1 MGGSQCTETAWRGPW
16 APGSARAPGC
26 TPGGAG
32 SKEGP
37 PSCMHRGSWIC
48 RSSAASVGT
57 GLSLRRPGCVL
68 GCCLLRGG
76 PGDHA
81 WGWLFGS
88 PAPRAGAKPGGVLSR
103 QRRSPMRT
111 RVSKQEPMSR
121 ERQVPHS
128 LACMAKSGRAQ
139 LGGGGCGSGG
149 AAGAAA
155 GRSRTTRRCRALP
168 PAAPTHTQPDTHPLL
183 AAPCGVRAEGGAQGA
198 GLGAL
203 GGGAMSR
210 GPGKPG
216 GTHLPAPP
224 QRGAAAQRSAAG
236 ACGGRLPNRWRTA
249 QV

>member
-1 MGGSQCTETAWRGPW
+1 
-16 APGSARAPGC
+16 
-26 TPGGAG
+26 
-32 SKEGP
+32 
-37 PSCMHRGSWIC
+37 MHRGSWIC
-48 RSSAASVGT
+48 ISSAASVGT
-57 GLSLRRPGCVL
+57 GMDRGSRAKGLPLRGPGCML
-68 GCCLLRGG
+68 RCCLLRGG

-88 PAPRAGAKPGGVLSR
+88 PAPRTGAKPGAVLSR

-121 ERQVPHS
+121 ERKVPHS

-139 LGGGGCGSGG
+139 LGGGGGGSGG

-168 PAAPTHTQPDTHPLL
+168 PAAPTHTSPGSHRLL
-183 AAPCGVRAEGGAQGA
+183 AAPCGARAEGGGQGA

-203 GGGAMSR
+203 GGGAVSR
-210 GPGKPG
+210 APGKPG
-216 GTHLPAPP
+216 GTHLPPATAG
-224 QRGAAAQRSAAG
+224 RGSAAG
-236 ACGGRLPNRWRTA
+236 ACGGRLPSRWRTA